1 MKLVTWNVQWCR
13 GVDGRVDP
21 GRIVAHARALADF
34 DVLCLQE
41 VAANFPGLPGSR
53 GENQFAIFARLLPGF
68 TPIPG
73 APVDVLAR
81 AHAAKRGE
89 RRVFGNLVLS
99 RLPVL
104 QALRFQLP
112 WPCDAHARRSMP
124 RMLVEATI
132 EAPFGPLRVM
142 TTHLEY
148 YSEVQR
154 AAQVEAI
161 RARHAEACGHARA
174 ERERER
180 DSNPERERD
189 SNHDRERGINHDRDR
204 LPAGTAPANDE
215 ADDPFRSAAQT
226 VSTVLT
232 GDFNLRPDDAL
243 HARIRDPFDD
253 GTPELIDAWQQ
264 LHPGQA
270 HQHTNGVHDR
280 EQWPAPHTCD
290 YVFASADLA
299 PRLKALRVDADTKA
313 SDHQPVLV
321 ELE

>member
-1 MKLVTWNVQWCR
+1 LKLVTWNVQWCR

-21 GRIVAHARALADF
+21 ERIIARARALADF

-53 GENQFAIFARLLPGF
+53 GENQFAIFAGLLPGF
-68 TPIPG
+68 APIPG

-81 AHAAKRGE
+81 GSGAKRGE
-89 RRVFGNLVLS
+89 RRVFGNLILS

-112 WPCDAHARRSMP
+112 WPCDAQAKRSMP

-148 YSEVQR
+148 YSSVQR

-174 ERERER
+174 ERERV
-180 DSNPERERD
+180 
-189 SNHDRERGINHDRDR
+189 
-204 LPAGTAPANDE
+204 GTAPSRDD

-232 GDFNLRPDDAL
+232 GDFNLRPDDPL
-243 HARIRDPFDD
+243 HARIREPFDD

-280 EQWPAPHTCD
+280 EQWPAPYTCD
-290 YVFASADLA
+290 YIFASAELA
-299 PRLKALRVDADTKA
+299 PRLHALRVDADTQA

>member
-21 GRIVAHARALADF
+21 ERIVEHARRLADF

-53 GENQFAIFARLLPGF
+53 GENQFAILARLLPGF

-73 APVDVLAR
+73 APVDILAQGSG
-81 AHAAKRGE
+81 AKPGE
-89 RRVFGNLVLS
+89 RRAFGNLILS

-112 WPCDAHARRSMP
+112 WPCDPQAKRSMP

-132 EAPFGPLRVM
+132 DAPFGPLRVM

-148 YSEVQR
+148 YSGVQR

-161 RARHAEACGHARA
+161 RARHAEACGHARGERERVREH
-174 ERERER
+174 EREREQSTTSSR
-180 DSNPERERD
+180 
-189 SNHDRERGINHDRDR
+189 
-204 LPAGTAPANDE
+204 
-215 ADDPFRSAAQT
+215 DDPFRAAAQT
-226 VSTVLT
+226 VSAILT
-232 GDFNLRPDDAL
+232 GDFNLRPDDPL
-243 HARIRDPFDD
+243 HARIREPFDGD
-253 GTPELIDAWQQ
+253 TPELIDAWQQ
-264 LHPGQA
+264 LHPGLA

-280 EQWPAPHTCD
+280 EQWPAPYACD

-299 PRLKALRVDADTKA
+299 PRLKALRVDADTQA
-313 SDHQPVLV
+313 SDHQPALV

>member
-1 MKLVTWNVQWCR
+1 VIAVKIVTWNVQWCR

-21 GRIVAHARALADF
+21 GRIVEHARALGDF

-73 APVDVLAR
+73 APVDLLAQGSG
-81 AHAAKRGE
+81 AKRGE
-89 RRVFGNLVLS
+89 RRAFGNLLLS

-112 WPCDAHARRSMP
+112 WPHDAQAKRSMP

-132 EAPFGPLRVM
+132 DAPFGPLRVA

-148 YSEVQR
+148 YSGVQR

-161 RARHAEACGHARA
+161 RARHAEACGYARA
-174 ERERER
+174 ERERE
-180 DSNPERERD
+180 STERD
-189 SNHDRERGINHDRDR
+189 DSGS
-204 LPAGTAPANDE
+204 
-215 ADDPFRSAAQT
+215 PFRAAAHT
-226 VSTVLT
+226 MSTILT
-232 GDFNLRPDDAL
+232 GDFNLRPDDPL
-243 HARIRDPFDD
+243 HARIRAPFGD

-280 EQWPAPHTCD
+280 EQWPAPYACD

-299 PRLKALRVDADTKA
+299 PRLKALRVDADTQA

>member
-1 MKLVTWNVQWCR
+1 MKLITWNVQWCR

-21 GRIVAHARALADF
+21 QRIVEHARALADF

-41 VAANFPGLPGSR
+41 VAANFAALPGSR
-53 GENQFAIFARLLPGF
+53 GENQFARLAGLLPDY
-68 TPIPG
+68 TAIPG
-73 APVDVLAR
+73 APVDVIAR
-81 AHAAKRGE
+81 GRGARPGE
-89 RRVFGNLVLS
+89 RRAFGNLVLS

-112 WPCDAHARRSMP
+112 WPCDPQAKSMP

-148 YSEVQR
+148 YSGLQR

-161 RARHAEACGHARA
+161 RTRHAEACGHARA
-174 ERERER
+174 GAPHDDA
-180 DSNPERERD
+180 DS
-189 SNHDRERGINHDRDR
+189 
-204 LPAGTAPANDE
+204 
-215 ADDPFRSAAQT
+215 PFGGAART
-226 VSTVLT
+226 VSAILT
-232 GDFNLRPDDAL
+232 GDFNFRPDDPL
-243 HARIRDPFDD
+243 HARIREPFDD
-253 GTPELIDAWQQ
+253 GTPEWLDAWQQ
-264 LHPGQA
+264 LHPGEA

-280 EQWPAPHTCD
+280 EQWPQPHTCD

-299 PRLKALRVDADTKA
+299 PRLRTLRVDAATQA
-313 SDHQPVLV
+313 SDHQPVLI

>member
-21 GRIVAHARALADF
+21 ERIIARARALADF

-53 GENQFAIFARLLPGF
+53 GENQFAIFAGLLPGF
-68 TPIPG
+68 APIPG

-81 AHAAKRGE
+81 GSGAKRGE
-89 RRVFGNLVLS
+89 RRVFGNLILS

-112 WPCDAHARRSMP
+112 WPCDAQAKRSMP

-148 YSEVQR
+148 YSSVQR

-174 ERERER
+174 ERERV
-180 DSNPERERD
+180 
-189 SNHDRERGINHDRDR
+189 
-204 LPAGTAPANDE
+204 GTAPSRDD

-232 GDFNLRPDDAL
+232 GDFNLRPDDPL
-243 HARIRDPFDD
+243 HARIREPFDD

-280 EQWPAPHTCD
+280 EQWPAPYTCD
-290 YVFASADLA
+290 YIFASAELA
-299 PRLKALRVDADTKA
+299 PRLHALRVDADTQA

>member
-1 MKLVTWNVQWCR
+1 LKLVTWNVQWCR

-21 GRIVAHARALADF
+21 ERIVARARALADF

-53 GENQFAIFARLLPGF
+53 GENQFAIFASLLPGF

-81 AHAAKRGE
+81 GSGAKYGE

-112 WPCDAHARRSMP
+112 WPCDAQAKRSMP

-148 YSEVQR
+148 YSSVQR

-174 ERERER
+174 ERERV
-180 DSNPERERD
+180 
-189 SNHDRERGINHDRDR
+189 
-204 LPAGTAPANDE
+204 GTAPSRDD

-232 GDFNLRPDDAL
+232 GDFNLRPDDPL
-243 HARIRDPFDD
+243 HARIREPFDD

-280 EQWPAPHTCD
+280 EQWPAPYTCD
-290 YVFASADLA
+290 YIFASAELA
-299 PRLKALRVDADTKA
+299 PRLHALRVDADTQA

>member
-21 GRIVAHARALADF
+21 ERIVEHARALADF

-53 GENQFAIFARLLPGF
+53 GENQFATFASLLPGF
-68 TPIPG
+68 TAIPG
-73 APVDVLAR
+73 APVDVLAQGSG
-81 AHAAKRGE
+81 AKPGE
-89 RRVFGNLVLS
+89 RRAFGNLILS

-112 WPCDAHARRSMP
+112 WPCDALAKRSMP
-124 RMLVEATI
+124 RMLVEATLD
-132 EAPFGPLRVM
+132 APFGPLRVM

-148 YSEVQR
+148 YSGAQR

-161 RARHAEACGHARA
+161 RARHAEACGHARN
-174 ERERER
+174 ERERKRE
-180 DSNPERERD
+180 SERERD
-189 SNHDRERGINHDRDR
+189 SNHTHARTTPSR
-204 LPAGTAPANDE
+204 
-215 ADDPFRSAAQT
+215 DDPFSAAAQT
-226 VSTVLT
+226 ISTLLT
-232 GDFNLRPDDAL
+232 GDFNLRPDDPL
-243 HARIRDPFDD
+243 HARLREPFDD

-264 LHPGQA
+264 LHPGLA

-280 EQWPAPHTCD
+280 EQWPAPYACD
-290 YVFASADLA
+290 YIFASADLA
-299 PRLKALRVDADTKA
+299 ARLKLLRVDADTQA